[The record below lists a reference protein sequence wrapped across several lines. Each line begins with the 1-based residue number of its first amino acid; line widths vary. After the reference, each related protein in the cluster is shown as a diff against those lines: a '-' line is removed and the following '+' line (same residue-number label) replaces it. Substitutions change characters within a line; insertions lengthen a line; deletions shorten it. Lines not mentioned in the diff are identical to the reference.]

1 MNNEQILESWN
12 LQFKDQKKLNIEE
25 TKKLIELAN
34 ITDDEELKK
43 EYFNQVILGTQH
55 VIYNYLK
62 NSKLYLLSSRENP
75 TEDIIATVYETWI
88 ENIKSGILTN
98 KNNFAE
104 IVYSKPFSNKVMNKL
119 GIKQS
124 LKGSKYDNN
133 ECNNIVFSY
142 SNNELTNYFIKYYS
156 AISSGK
162 NGEEALSVFDHF
174 QYAEDGHK
182 QGILNFFEKIAN
194 YIEANIENQELSS
207 INLENYIEMVI
218 ANTIA
223 NSFIDIDSEI
233 VLVDYKYEDAIM
245 YRDLDS
251 KMDNTLNSLT
261 ELEGNILKER
271 FGLNEEGEELTLD
284 KVRKLH
290 NISTTDRVR
299 NIEAK
304 ALRKLRHP
312 SRSRKIK
319 DYLEITYN
327 H

>member
-1 MNNEQILESWN
+1 MNNEQILENWN
-12 LQFKDQKKLNIEE
+12 LQFKNQKKLNIEE

-43 EYFNQVILGTQH
+43 EYFNQAILGTQH

-88 ENIKSGILTN
+88 ESIKSGTLTR
-98 KNNFAE
+98 KNYFTE

-124 LKGSKYDNN
+124 LKGTTHSTN
-133 ECNNIVFSY
+133 EGNNIIFSY
-142 SNNELTNYFIKYYS
+142 TNTELANYFIKYYT
-156 AISSGK
+156 AINSGK
-162 NGEEALSVFDHF
+162 NGEEALSVFDNY
-174 QYAEDGHK
+174 QNTKDSYK
-182 QGILNFFEKIAN
+182 QEVLEFFEKIAN
-194 YIEANIENQELSS
+194 YIETNTENQELFS

-233 VLVDYKYEDAIM
+233 ILVDYKYEDAMM
-245 YRDLDS
+245 YRELNS
-251 KMDNTLNSLT
+251 KMDNALNSLN
-261 ELEGNILKER
+261 ELEGNILKET
-271 FGLNEEGEELTLD
+271 FGLNEDGEELPID
-284 KVRKLH
+284 RVRKLH
-290 NISTTDRVR
+290 NISADKVKGIRTH
-299 NIEAK
+299 
-304 ALRKLRHP
+304 ALWKLR
-312 SRSRKIK
+312 RSSDYHKIK
-319 DYLEITYN
+319 DYLEITHN